1 MKKSGI
7 SFSEYYR
14 TYSVAVGKLES
25 KGGSSKALSEYYK
38 TFQR

>member
-14 TYSVAVGKLES
+14 SYSVAVGKIES

-38 TFQR
+38 TFRH

>member
-25 KGGSSKALSEYYK
+25 NGGSSKALSEYYK
-38 TFQR
+38 TFRH

>member
-14 TYSVAVGKLES
+14 TYSVAVGRLES

-38 TFQR
+38 TFRH

>member
-14 TYSVAVGKLES
+14 TYSVTVGKLES

-38 TFQR
+38 TFQH

>member
-25 KGGSSKALSEYYK
+25 KGCSSKALSEYYK
-38 TFQR
+38 TFQH